1 MEAQVDYSLLVLLFG
16 LMITGAILFKSVS
29 KKLNIPALVGFI
41 LLGFLIKVTD
51 MQWGLLNEPSVTIF
65 EFLGEIGVALLLF
78 QIGLSSHV
86 KGLLKALKSA
96 AFIWLINVTAAAGAG
111 FAVSY
116 YLLGMEWIPSVFVA
130 IALAATSVGV
140 SVSPWKEM
148 DALDKKEGQ
157 IMLDTAELDDISSI
171 ILMALLFSIAPLL
184 HTGTAKGNLAG
195 ILMQEGGWLILK
207 LILFTG
213 ACILISEYV
222 ERPLTSFFQK
232 FERYPD
238 PIITIIADGLII
250 AALAGLLGFSIAIGA
265 FFAGLVYSRDKKV
278 VMGDSSFQSVYDL
291 FTPFFFIMIGF
302 HLAPDSLIS
311 GMSLGIF
318 LLLAALIGKLAGV
331 SLPALSV
338 TSAGGALL
346 LGVSMVPRA
355 EVAMIVMQKGLN
367 MGSWAV
373 PQNLYSGMV
382 LVTAVTCI
390 FSPILVK
397 WMIGKEYK

>member
-1 MEAQVDYSLLVLLFG
+1 MEAQINYSLLVLLFG
-16 LMITGAILFKSVS
+16 LMITSAILFKSFS
-29 KKLNIPALVGFI
+29 EKLNIPALVGFI
-41 LLGFLIKVTD
+41 LLGFMIKVTD
-51 MQWGLLNEPSVTIF
+51 TQLDFLNESSVKIF

-96 AFIWLINVTAAAGAG
+96 AFIWLINVLTSAGAG
-111 FAVSY
+111 FAAAY
-116 YLLGMEWIPSVFVA
+116 YLVGMEWIPSVFVA

-140 SVSPWKEM
+140 SVSPWKELN
-148 DALDKKEGQ
+148 ALDKKEGR

-184 HTGTAKGNLAG
+184 QSGTAKGNLTR
-195 ILMQEGGWLILK
+195 ILIQEGGWLILK
-207 LILFTG
+207 LILFAG
-213 ACILISEYV
+213 ACILISVYL
-222 ERPLTSFFQK
+222 ERPLTSFFKK

-265 FFAGLVYSRDKKV
+265 FFAGLVYSRDKKIV
-278 VMGDSSFQSVYDL
+278 IGDSSFQSVYDL

-302 HLAPDSLIS
+302 SLSPDSLVS
-311 GMSLGIF
+311 GMNIGIF

-331 SLPALSV
+331 GLPALGA
-338 TSAGGALL
+338 TGAGGALL
-346 LGVSMVPRA
+346 LGISMVPRA

-382 LVTAVTCI
+382 VVTAVTCI
-390 FSPILVK
+390 FTPILVK
-397 WMIGKEYK
+397 RMIGKEYK